1 MCLLKETGGEGGGES
16 GGGEGG
22 GEGGGGGGRG
32 HIRRLL
38 LPVNMRVRAVEE
50 AVPIGETS

>member
-32 HIRRLL
+32 HIRRLPL
-38 LPVNMRVRAVEE
+38 RETRVRAVEE